1 MLQFLATCVAVL
13 PSSGLEIAETASAKY
28 VVLEMYAAT
37 SAGADIASPGN
48 VDLYDAAGL
57 INYLATEVVVETGKA
72 PERPA
77 RENGI
82 DTIVKYQIRVH
93 NNMSSSDVD
102 VQAEFAKY
110 VRFEDGAVNNP
121 EDAEMFERSG
131 DLVGVLA
138 FHPPHGDVRF
148 PMDKTFYWF
157 SLSGPCPNMKNGDKK
172 SSNCTKY
179 QEGLVPAKKSQYVAG
194 GLCNRIFTSN
204 IPDGTPGCS
213 YYVENYTKMNLDE
226 IVGVTKEDCG
236 GRKCA
241 NWKDFR
247 LHCSNPNLTFTS
259 LGVKYCKEYDYLGC
273 VTSCQDQSCGEAG
286 NEVGI
291 PFWMGR
297 CNASRNAFR
306 ARFLEKAFGGSII
319 DDFYAQNPR
328 CDQYGPMCNK
338 PAPDAGVSYCHRDDS
353 GICDA
358 CYVPGTLRS
367 VVPPSQAPCRIDLFL
382 NHKLKQYQDALP
394 QCDSECDADAEC
406 SLATGSSACCV
417 YLGKCKRTWKTED
430 WGSCNA
436 TCGNGSKFREVQCP
450 FQEIFG
456 ACDAATR
463 PSNASFCR
471 GDRCPWSKSFG
482 NWSDQCDNR
491 CGEGSQKQALICDCP
506 EAENQ
511 SCPLE
516 ECAKS
521 EKPKNVPSRPC
532 FPLQKPSAAE
542 FCHLCGEA
550 DTCQGCTEGYDV
562 NIRTGRCENAKRNR
576 LVLVTYE
583 LHALNLALD
592 TNDWL
597 ASAFVPAFKDT
608 VSSQITGSSLD
619 VLNVSVSHVGLPN
632 SYSGSTFIVTDAQ
645 NSSVKVVVAVS
656 PSENSDASL
665 ANLTQQLT
673 QTDFAQLADSLP
685 KTLMKHGC
693 TSERCQMPKDLV
705 WTMQEPNILCPD
717 GQWTSNQ
724 CLLPSSSGFPVWA
737 IITISLI
744 VLIAIAAALVWTC
757 SKRRQENS
765 RLLG

>member
-1 MLQFLATCVAVL
+1 M
-13 PSSGLEIAETASAKY
+13 
-28 VVLEMYAAT
+28 
-37 SAGADIASPGN
+37 
-48 VDLYDAAGL
+48 
-57 INYLATEVVVETGKA
+57 
-72 PERPA
+72 
-77 RENGI
+77 
-82 DTIVKYQIRVH
+82 
-93 NNMSSSDVD
+93 
-102 VQAEFAKY
+102 
-110 VRFEDGAVNNP
+110 
-121 EDAEMFERSG
+121 
-131 DLVGVLA
+131 
-138 FHPPHGDVRF
+138 
-148 PMDKTFYWF
+148 
-157 SLSGPCPNMKNGDKK
+157 
-172 SSNCTKY
+172 
-179 QEGLVPAKKSQYVAG
+179 
-194 GLCNRIFTSN
+194 
-204 IPDGTPGCS
+204 
-213 YYVENYTKMNLDE
+213 
-226 IVGVTKEDCG
+226 
-236 GRKCA
+236 
-241 NWKDFR
+241 
-247 LHCSNPNLTFTS
+247 
-259 LGVKYCKEYDYLGC
+259 
-273 VTSCQDQSCGEAG
+273 
-286 NEVGI
+286 
-291 PFWMGR
+291 
-297 CNASRNAFR
+297 
-306 ARFLEKAFGGSII
+306 
-319 DDFYAQNPR
+319 
-328 CDQYGPMCNK
+328 
-338 PAPDAGVSYCHRDDS
+338 
-353 GICDA
+353 
-358 CYVPGTLRS
+358 
-367 VVPPSQAPCRIDLFL
+367 
-382 NHKLKQYQDALP
+382 
-394 QCDSECDADAEC
+394 
-406 SLATGSSACCV
+406 
-417 YLGKCKRTWKTED
+417 
-430 WGSCNA
+430 
-436 TCGNGSKFREVQCP
+436 
-450 FQEIFG
+450 
-456 ACDAATR
+456 
-463 PSNASFCR
+463 
-471 GDRCPWSKSFG
+471 
-482 NWSDQCDNR
+482 
-491 CGEGSQKQALICDCP
+491 
-506 EAENQ
+506 
-511 SCPLE
+511 E

-757 SKRRQENS
+757 SKKKTGEFTAPWLASEKAYFQGISEREKTEDEEFEDRLFCISCDALCEKHSLATKTQKALTTPSWPAFLSTPNGGNATNARLETRRAGAPSTRRATWMEVS
-765 RLLG
+765 GSLGAP